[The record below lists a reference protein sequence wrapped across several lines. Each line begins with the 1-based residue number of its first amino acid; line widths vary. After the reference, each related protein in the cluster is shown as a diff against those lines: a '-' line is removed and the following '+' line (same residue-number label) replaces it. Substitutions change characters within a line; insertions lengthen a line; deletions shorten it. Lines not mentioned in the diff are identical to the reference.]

1 MSDLEDI
8 PVDPDEATDLK
19 LHVKNCMKRHTALVK
34 LISREK
40 IFTWIYRALVL
51 PGLGYVVFKLATI
64 QPDVLALIAD

>member
-34 LISREK
+34 MITREK
-40 IFTWIYRALVL
+40 LFTWLYRTALLPPVL
-51 PGLGYVVFKLATI
+51 YIAWKFLTLAPGALAGL
-64 QPDVLALIAD
+64 D